1 MNNIPVTSEELT
13 AAVAAISAA
22 VLAQR
27 KADYPHCSLNW
38 ETISLGNVGPKYAR
52 LVVTRPC
59 GAPGGSVYCFI
70 DMTNGNL
77 LKAAGWKTPA
87 KGARGNIR
95 VGTSADWFNGALTAN
110 GAAYMR

>member
-1 MNNIPVTSEELT
+1 MNNTPVTPEELT

-22 VLAQR
+22 VLAQHQR
-27 KADYPHCSLNW
+27 DYPTCALNW
-38 ETISLGNVGPKYAR
+38 DTIALGNVGPRYAR
-52 LVVTRPC
+52 LVRVRP
-59 GAPGGSVYCFI
+59 GEERGGSVYCFI
-70 DMTNGNL
+70 DLTNGNL

-95 VGTSADWFNGALTAN
+95 VGDASTWFNGALTAN